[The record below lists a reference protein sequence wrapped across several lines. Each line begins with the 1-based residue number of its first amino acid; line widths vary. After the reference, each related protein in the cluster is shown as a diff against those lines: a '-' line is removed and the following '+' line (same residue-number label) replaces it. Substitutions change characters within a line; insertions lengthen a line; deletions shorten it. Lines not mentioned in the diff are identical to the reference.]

1 MELCLRPGG
10 WLSALA
16 RLFAAEDPAPQSRA
30 QARPEVN
37 ARAEKLL
44 DAYGDLL
51 LRYAYSYLHNMAD
64 AEEVLQDTLVQF
76 LKTAPVFLNK
86 AHEKAW
92 LLRVAANLSK
102 NRLAYNRVRRAD
114 DVDELSE
121 TLVGQQRED
130 LSFVWDAVKQ
140 LPVKYRDAV
149 HLFYYEGYS
158 TAQIASIVGRP
169 EVTVRSDLRRARIK
183 LKDMLGEGR
192 GDEADL

>member
-1 MELCLRPGG
+1 M
-10 WLSALA
+10 
-16 RLFAAEDPAPQSRA
+16 
-30 QARPEVN
+30 V
-37 ARAEKLL
+37 K
-44 DAYGDLL
+44 
-51 LRYAYSYLHNMAD
+51 YL
-64 AEEVLQDTLVQF
+64 Q
-76 LKTAPVFLNK
+76 TAPELNGPE
-86 AHEKAW
+86 HEKAW